1 MRTPEDHDTDPDE
14 LIRFGT
20 VASVD
25 LAAGR
30 CVVLIDEDLETP
42 PIRWLAP
49 RMGET
54 MAWLPPS
61 VGEQVAVLC
70 PAGEVAGGVVVGGMT
85 SNTHPAPATTA
96 APLIRFADGAALT
109 YDPDAHQLTFA
120 LPDGATMAIEATG
133 GLTIDGPVSINGD
146 TIVTGTLTA
155 STDVVGGGKS
165 LKDHKHSGVSA
176 GGAQTGAPA

>member
-1 MRTPEDHDTDPDE
+1 MRTPEDHHTDPDE

-25 LAAGR
+25 AAAAR
-30 CVVLIDEDLETP
+30 CVVRFDDDLETP
-42 PIRWLAP
+42 SIRWLAP

-54 MAWLPPS
+54 SAWFPPS

-85 SNTHPAPATTA
+85 SNSHPAPATTA
-96 APLIRFADGAALT
+96 APLIRFADGAVLT
-109 YDPDAHQLTFA
+109 YDPTSHQLTFA

-133 GLTIDGPVSINGD
+133 GVTIDGPVSINGD
-146 TIVTGTLTA
+146 TIITGTLTA

-165 LKDHKHSGVSA
+165 LKGHKHSGVSA
-176 GGAQTGAPA
+176 GGAQTGAPV